1 MKIFTILFE
10 NDEIILI
17 NKEAGVSVQGGAGIS
32 HSLDQDLSVQMG
44 YKIFLVHRLDKETSG
59 ILIVAK
65 SSSAAAKWT
74 NLISTDEVQKEY
86 TAWCFGKP
94 VIKGKEMTFG
104 TLSGTIEA
112 HGRTQKS
119 ITKFKVVETRKIS
132 VETEDGIKEFELSKL
147 HLTLGTGR
155 MHQIRIQLAK
165 AGCPIVAD
173 DKHGNFKLNK
183 LAKKLGM
190 KKLMLASTRLTIPV
204 NGEAK
209 VFEIDLP
216 SHFVV

>member
-1 MKIFTILFE
+1 MKTFTILFE

-17 NKEAGVSVQGGAGIS
+17 NKEAGVSVQGGAEIS

-44 YKIFLVHRLDKETSG
+44 YKVFLVHRLDKETSG

-65 SSSAAAKWT
+65 SSAAAAKWT
-74 NLISTDEVQKEY
+74 SLISTDSVQKEY

-94 VIKGKEMTFG
+94 VVKGKEMTCG

-112 HGRTQKS
+112 HGRVQKS
-119 ITKFKVVETRKIS
+119 ITKFKVVETKKIC
-132 VETEDGIKEFELSKL
+132 VESEGGSRELELSKL

-165 AGCPIVAD
+165 AECPIVAD

-183 LAKKLGM
+183 LAKKAGM
-190 KKLMLASTRLTIPV
+190 KKLMLASTRLTVPLD
-204 NGEAK
+204 GESR

-216 SHFVV
+216 SHFMI